1 MRVVIVGAG
10 SVGRSIGRELIH
22 NKHQVLFI
30 DKYADEAKSQSV
42 PNANWLLADA
52 CETST
57 LREAG
62 LEDCDVVVCATGD
75 DKVNLVV
82 SLLAKTEFG
91 VGRTVARISNPKNEW
106 MFDESWGVD
115 VAVSTPRLMTALV
128 EEAVSVGD
136 LVRLFQ
142 FQQGR
147 AAMVEI
153 TVPVDSPVVGTAI
166 GDLELPADTVLVGI
180 IRDDLPIAPK
190 PDSVVEGFD
199 ELLFLTTPS
208 SEPLLGST
216 LTGRD
221 LSEVRTV
228 RHDGL

>member
-10 SVGRSIGRELIH
+10 SVGRSIGRELLISG
-22 NKHQVLFI
+22 HQVLFI

-42 PNANWLLADA
+42 PNASWLLADA

-128 EEAVSVGD
+128 EEAVAVGD

-153 TVPVDSPVVGTAI
+153 TIAMDSPVVGASV
-166 GDLELPADTVLVGI
+166 GELDLPKDTVLVGI
-180 IRDDLPIAPK
+180 IRDELPIAPK
-190 PDSVVEGFD
+190 PDDVIEGFD
-199 ELLFLTTPS
+199 ELLFLTTPA
-208 SEPLLGST
+208 SEPLLGSAM
-216 LTGRD
+216 TGRD
-221 LSEVRTV
+221 EGDVRTV
-228 RHDGL
+228 RHDTI

>member
-10 SVGRSIGRELIH
+10 SVGRSIGRELLIS
-22 NKHQVLFI
+22 NHQVLFI
-30 DKYADEAKSQSV
+30 DKDADEAKSQSV
-42 PNANWLLADA
+42 PNASWLLADA
-52 CETST
+52 CETTT

-128 EEAVSVGD
+128 EEAVAVGD

-153 TVPVDSPVVGTAI
+153 TVPADGPVVGTSVA
-166 GDLELPADTVLVGI
+166 DLQLPADTALVGI
-180 IRDDLPIAPK
+180 IRDEVPIAPK
-190 PDSVVEGFD
+190 PEDIVEGFD
-199 ELLFLTTPS
+199 ELLFLTTPA
-208 SEPLLGST
+208 SEALLGSA

-221 LSEVRTV
+221 SSQIRTV
-228 RHDGL
+228 SHDAL

>member
-10 SVGRSIGRELIH
+10 SVGRSIGRELLV

-42 PNANWLLADA
+42 PEASWLLADA

-57 LREAG
+57 LHEAG
-62 LEDCDVVVCATGD
+62 LEDCAVVVCATGD

-153 TVPVDSPVVGTAI
+153 TVPADGPVVGSTIAE
-166 GDLELPADTVLVGI
+166 LELPKDTVLVAI
-180 IRDDLPIAPK
+180 IRDETPIAPK
-190 PDSVVEGFD
+190 PHDVVEGFD
-199 ELLFLTTPS
+199 ELLFLTTPA
-208 SEPLLGST
+208 SEPLLGT
-216 LTGRD
+216 ALTGQD
-221 LSEVRTV
+221 ASEIRLVTPDV
-228 RHDGL
+228 L